1 MGAQD
6 LTVIKQV
13 CRLFLHLVQETVE
26 LQYMCS
32 LDLAGMI
39 DEPDCLLSYPEKL
52 AKLRS
57 LQRMRSNPALIQGK
71 SISRK
76 LYNPYAVSPGL
87 SAQENENGGIDF
99 LQFPC
104 PLFGTEER
112 AWTIDQDK
120 FDVNIWTPPMDNFA
134 FSVFPETARHTHLPL
149 IVTSQR
155 RADLKRGFSCKAT
168 WWGSKFRFITDSAV
182 KSRSGIGEPDIGFIL
197 RYTYLTGAT
206 ALPLAMIRGWYRTAQ
221 EDGARGR
228 FRNKWQPGCLRVP
241 HQGLPSA
248 EEVQG
253 MHATFVSVHRH
264 EDRFDLQAS
273 FMEYQTSR
281 GSSGQCGIV
290 APNNENTLR
299 LPARP
304 IFVDDTEGRD
314 GIRLRG
320 DIVVIPD
327 HAILQEYQEE
337 GGIERFWQVYYIAA
351 SDE

>member
-1 MGAQD
+1 
-6 LTVIKQV
+6 
-13 CRLFLHLVQETVE
+13 
-26 LQYMCS
+26 
-32 LDLAGMI
+32 MI
-39 DEPDCLLSYPEKL
+39 DGWQVVIHELDPSR
-52 AKLRS
+52 ASMTS
-57 LQRMRSNPALIQGK
+57 LMK
-71 SISRK
+71 K
-76 LYNPYAVSPGL
+76 
-87 SAQENENGGIDF
+87 DF
-99 LQFPC
+99 LVIYQLLENPDTLVRPTWYQVGC
-104 PLFGTEER
+104 GRSCGSPR
-112 AWTIDQDK
+112 KD
-120 FDVNIWTPPMDNFA
+120 
-134 FSVFPETARHTHLPL
+134 THQPFYPSSRRQLL
-149 IVTSQR
+149 IIHDTSIELDR
-155 RADLKRGFSCKAT
+155 
-168 WWGSKFRFITDSAV
+168 
-182 KSRSGIGEPDIGFIL
+182 L

-327 HAILQEYQEE
+327 HAILQEVRYNTF
-337 GGIERFWQVYYIAA
+337 I
-351 SDE
+351 